1 MAPKS
6 RSRMISFRL
15 TDEEYFRFRHL
26 CLSRGLR
33 NVSELV
39 RAAVNHI
46 TTVTHPGQVLTAP
59 EMHIRL
65 AALETRLADLA
76 SSVAQI
82 ENRFAAPRNSVN
94 SDEAAGGN

>member
-1 MAPKS
+1 
-6 RSRMISFRL
+6 MISFRL
-15 TDEEYFRFRHL
+15 TDEEYFRFRQL

-46 TTVTHPGQVLTAP
+46 TTGTHPGQVFTEP
-59 EMHIRL
+59 EMHTRL
-65 AALETRLADLA
+65 ATLETRFANLA

-82 ENRFAAPRNSVN
+82 ENRLAAPRNSV
-94 SDEAAGGN
+94 DFDDAAGGN